1 MSERPILFSG
11 AMVRAILAGRKAQ
24 TRRVIRPQ
32 PPHGVGRYPS
42 DSALRCPYGEPGDL
56 LWIRETWAPLGD
68 KLTKVIG
75 RPRVFRADAD
85 LVRDDSGD
93 RVGWWLGETF
103 LEGSERP
110 FRWRPSLKMPRWA
123 SRITL
128 EVTEVRVQR
137 LQEITE
143 EDAIAE
149 GIEELDGEI
158 DEVALCAQAAS
169 MGACAEDARAWF
181 ATLWQQINGKRPG
194 CSWGDNPWVWAV
206 SFRRVWLAPW
216 LAPTE
221 PNSTGIPRCGR
232 GEDDAR

>member
-1 MSERPILFSG
+1 GDPWYGDHVWSLRNRM
-11 AMVRAILAGRKAQ
+11 
-24 TRRVIRPQ
+24 
-32 PPHGVGRYPS
+32 GVWGDYTDEAFHS
-42 DSALRCPYGEPGDL
+42 LCPYGAAGTR
-56 LWIRETWAPLGD
+56 LWVRETWAPLGD
-68 KLTKVIG
+68 QLTEVTG

-110 FRWRPSLKMPRWA
+110 FRWRPSLYMPRWA

-149 GIEELDGEI
+149 GVAANPYVMCDGTVDELMSISARDNFR
-158 DEVALCAQAAS
+158 ALW
-169 MGACAEDARAWF
+169 D
-181 ATLWQQINGKRPG
+181 TINGKRPG
-194 CSWGDNPWVWAV
+194 CSWKANPWVWV
-206 SFRRVWLAPW
+206 VEFRRIL
-216 LAPTE
+216 
-221 PNSTGIPRCGR
+221 R
-232 GEDDAR
+232 GPERELERSEI